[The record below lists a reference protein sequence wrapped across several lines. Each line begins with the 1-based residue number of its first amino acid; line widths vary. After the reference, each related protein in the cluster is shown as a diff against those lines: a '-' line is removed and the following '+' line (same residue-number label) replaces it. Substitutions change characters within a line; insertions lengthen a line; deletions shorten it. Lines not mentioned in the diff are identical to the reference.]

1 LGTYPSLSKLQVGEH
16 CLKVLFDHCIPAPYR
31 TRLAGHE
38 VTLASESGWQELSN
52 GKLLSAAEK
61 AGFSALLTVDKGI
74 AHQQNLSER
83 TISVILLSTPDTRI
97 VVLDLLVTDVLRT
110 NRS

>member
-1 LGTYPSLSKLQVGEH
+1 M
-16 CLKVLFDHCIPAPYR
+16 PAPYR
-31 TRLAGHE
+31 SRIVGHE

-97 VVLDLLVTDVLRT
+97 IVLDRLVPHVLRT
-110 NRS
+110 LDQLKPGTLYTLTLPSAS